1 MECHKL
7 RCLHKLKCLPCTHAG
22 VLCMAFEV
30 TGGNVVLVMLC
41 GINKAIDMHARCTT
55 EVCVE
60 TCRGTTHAVQSPED
74 GLGTLAHRHTIRTS
88 QRMPWRSKRPFDTY
102 CPGIP
107 AGGCG
112 DGERSVPAWSCT
124 SSMAMPTWHIWPRC
138 CPPILPKRPKLLS

>member
-55 EVCVE
+55 ELCVE

-74 GLGTLAHRHTIRTS
+74 GLGTLAHRHTILS
-88 QRMPWRSKRPFDTY
+88 HQ
-102 CPGIP
+102 P
-107 AGGCG
+107 AN
-112 DGERSVPAWSCT
+112 AL
-124 SSMAMPTWHIWPRC
+124 AI
-138 CPPILPKRPKLLS
+138 